1 MDRFG
6 WAVENQAAKHL
17 ACMTGAKLSLPPEA
31 LAAQLSAKMTP
42 AALRGGVAAWRHGG
56 KAWRHGGK
64 AWRHGGKTWRH
75 GGKAWPAVSSRP
87 IRHHSDGS
95 DQPAPGRRI
104 PSLFLWRFPLRT
116 GSVFDS
122 SRDGSHATVSYEA
135 RKRSHLNTDVLC
147 KEDGLRFIPMCCEA
161 SGGSCGPAARKVW
174 SGLANA
180 SAKLTGESPSRKL
193 EDIPET
199 LSIIILHQS
208 NARAIVSRAHG
219 LSPFDPCSSK
229 ARARGALELCWQN
242 AAERRTQLNASR
254 TAGAAHTGRG

>member
-1 MDRFG
+1 MCSSRPREESPDLMDRFG

-95 DQPAPGRRI
+95 DQPAPGR
-104 PSLFLWRFPLRT
+104 
-116 GSVFDS
+116 
-122 SRDGSHATVSYEA
+122 
-135 RKRSHLNTDVLC
+135 
-147 KEDGLRFIPMCCEA
+147 
-161 SGGSCGPAARKVW
+161 
-174 SGLANA
+174 
-180 SAKLTGESPSRKL
+180 
-193 EDIPET
+193 
-199 LSIIILHQS
+199 
-208 NARAIVSRAHG
+208 
-219 LSPFDPCSSK
+219 
-229 ARARGALELCWQN
+229 
-242 AAERRTQLNASR
+242 
-254 TAGAAHTGRG
+254 